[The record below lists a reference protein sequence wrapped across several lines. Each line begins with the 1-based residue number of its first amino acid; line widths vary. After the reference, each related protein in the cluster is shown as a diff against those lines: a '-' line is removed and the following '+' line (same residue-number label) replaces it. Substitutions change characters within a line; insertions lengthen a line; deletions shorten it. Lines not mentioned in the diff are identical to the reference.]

1 MATNNKTPLPPQQ
14 LPLPLDGQGLPMD
27 LVRAMR
33 RLFNR
38 QWRRWHWC
46 NKFEIA
52 MQDPI
57 TRRLLRL
64 SVERGRGRHEE

>member
-1 MATNNKTPLPPQQ
+1 MASKPPQQQ
-14 LPLPLDGQGLPMD
+14 LPLPLDGQQSLPMD

-38 QWRRWHWC
+38 RWRRWHWC
-46 NKFEIA
+46 NRFEDA
-52 MQDPI
+52 MRDPI